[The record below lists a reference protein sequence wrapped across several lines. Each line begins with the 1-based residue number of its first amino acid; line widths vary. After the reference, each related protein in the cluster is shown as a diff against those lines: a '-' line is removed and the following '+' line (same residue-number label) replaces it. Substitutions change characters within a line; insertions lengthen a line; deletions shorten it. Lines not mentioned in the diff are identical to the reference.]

1 MVLSAI
7 LDPKTNLPNNLVN
20 FAVKQLVG
28 VLVYLLQEAARKVR
42 FITLGRQTRGGEG
55 RQEQTFLY
63 HKSLFSMPFLSH
75 LVNALPPL
83 TPSSLSVALV

>member
-1 MVLSAI
+1 VVLSAI

-42 FITLGRQTRGGEG
+42 SFVR
-55 RQEQTFLY
+55 
-63 HKSLFSMPFLSH
+63 
-75 LVNALPPL
+75 
-83 TPSSLSVALV
+83 